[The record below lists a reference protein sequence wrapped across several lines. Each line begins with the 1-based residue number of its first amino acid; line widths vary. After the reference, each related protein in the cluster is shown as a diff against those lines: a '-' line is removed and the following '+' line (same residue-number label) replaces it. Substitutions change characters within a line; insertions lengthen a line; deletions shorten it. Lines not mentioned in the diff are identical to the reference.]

1 MFEIIRCLHTAF
13 RRDTREI
20 DALAFRAAREG
31 GDFTPILDRMSI
43 NGEFLDYHA
52 KGEELAIF
60 PAIERLAPFVAP
72 AYVLD
77 HRELDTMVAGLEAM
91 RNAND
96 PLSLARATAVLNAH
110 LRIHLN
116 KEDMY
121 VYPFLK
127 ERIDENEHVS
137 ILGIM
142 ARAVPP
148 DRMPT
153 LVRWLIPLLGQ
164 EDQAVVT
171 RIWMTLMPPPV
182 FDGLK
187 PVIREAAG
195 KDWPELTR
203 RVPGLE

>member
-1 MFEIIRCLHTAF
+1 MFEIIHCLHTAF

-31 GDFTPILDRMSI
+31 GDFTPILDRMGI

-52 KGEELAIF
+52 KGEEEAIF
-60 PAIERLAPFVAP
+60 PVIERLAPFVAP
-72 AYVLD
+72 VYVLD

-91 RNAND
+91 RTAND

-121 VYPFLK
+121 VYPFLQK
-127 ERIDENEHVS
+127 RIDEAEHTS
-137 ILGIM
+137 ILGTM
-142 ARAVPP
+142 ARKVPP
-148 DRMPT
+148 ERMPA
-153 LVRWLIPLLGQ
+153 LVRWLLPLLGQ
-164 EDQAVVT
+164 DDQATVV
-171 RIWMTLMPPPV
+171 RIWMNLMPPPV
-182 FDGLK
+182 FAGLK

-203 RVPGLE
+203 RIPGLE

>member
-1 MFEIIRCLHTAF
+1 MFEIIHCLHTAF

-52 KGEELAIF
+52 KGEEEAIF

-72 AYVLD
+72 VYVLD

-91 RNAND
+91 RTAND
-96 PLSLARATAVLNAH
+96 PLSIARATAVLNAH

-121 VYPFLK
+121 VYPFLQK
-127 ERIDENEHVS
+127 QIDEAEHTS
-137 ILGIM
+137 ILGTM
-142 ARAVPP
+142 ARKVPP
-148 DRMPT
+148 DRMPA

-164 EDQAVVT
+164 DDQATVV
-171 RIWMTLMPPPV
+171 RIWMNLVPPPV
-182 FDGLK
+182 FAGLK

-195 KDWPELTR
+195 KDWAGLTR